1 MVSLSEKLRRERE
14 LRGIS
19 LEEISEHTRIGI
31 RFLEALEQDKPGI
44 INGEFY
50 RRAYLRAYARYLGL
64 DEERAINAY
73 TFSQD
78 KLLTEA
84 VSVDDL
90 KSKTIELSSWI
101 TEAVSVDDLKSKT
114 IELSSWIIGIIV
126 IAFLVILFFGFGS
139 DPVRP
144 QQPDLKN
151 GDKLSNPIETPLSE
165 KVHSSTDSRKTL
177 FTQSPNLI
185 ASDEAIRI
193 RIVVERLCW
202 LDVRAD
208 GELAIRGLKR
218 KGFEEELLVDREVR
232 LWIGNAG
239 GVSVWI
245 NEQPLQP
252 LGISGQVRKDIV
264 ITKDNYMNFVVSKPE
279 SL

>member
-19 LEEISEHTRIGI
+19 LEEISKHTRIGI
-31 RFLEALEQDKPGI
+31 RFLEALEKDDPGVI
-44 INGEFY
+44 KGEFY

-73 TFSQD
+73 TIPPD
-78 KLLTEA
+78 EVRTGA
-84 VSVDDL
+84 VNADDL
-90 KSKTIELSSWI
+90 KSK
-101 TEAVSVDDLKSKT
+101 
-114 IELSSWIIGIIV
+114 IIGLPPWIVGTIV
-126 IAFLVILFFGFGS
+126 IAFLVMLFFGLGS
-139 DPVRP
+139 DPEVP
-144 QQPDLKN
+144 KQPDLNN
-151 GDKLSNPIETPLSE
+151 GDKHSDVIETP
-165 KVHSSTDSRKTL
+165 SSTDSRETL

-193 RIVVERLCW
+193 RIVVEKLCW

-232 LWIGNAG
+232 LWVGNAG

-245 NEQPLQP
+245 NEQPVEP
-252 LGISGQVRKDIV
+252 LGIAGQVRKDIV
-264 ITKDNYMNFVVSKPE
+264 ITRDNYMNFVVSKPE
-279 SL
+279 PL

>member
-78 KLLTEA
+78 KLL
-84 VSVDDL
+84 
-90 KSKTIELSSWI
+90 

-232 LWIGNAG
+232 LWVGNAG

-245 NEQPLQP
+245 NEQPVQP
-252 LGISGQVRKDIV
+252 LGIAGQVRKDIV
-264 ITKDNYMNFVVSKPE
+264 ITRDNYMNFMVSNPE